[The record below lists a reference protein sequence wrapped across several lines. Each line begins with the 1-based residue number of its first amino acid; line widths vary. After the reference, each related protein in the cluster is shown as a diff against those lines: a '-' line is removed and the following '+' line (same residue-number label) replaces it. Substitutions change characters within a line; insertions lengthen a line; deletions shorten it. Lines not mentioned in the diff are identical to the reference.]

1 MAIKNKKEKLDFLH
15 SIKKEVDIHDLL
27 AEVLP
32 RLGFKDVEITH
43 ERGNYPENGKDLI
56 CSFHDR
62 IEDKKDWYAFVV
74 KKGTIRGTSAQ
85 INEIESQ
92 IKDCFKYEYRSLKT
106 TSERVRISKVK
117 VVTNEHFSSG
127 AKDKI
132 ILNDEINKSN
142 VDFWDDEKLIQLIDQ
157 HYPKFWQNGSPTYKD
172 YTELFLQ
179 TIDHDDFSK
188 RLGLSDSKIKKLVNL
203 FIEPVLLEKEEIDNG
218 QIVYQRRKISSV
230 LQSEQSVFIIGESG
244 SGKSTL
250 FRELAKEIIEQN
262 GLRNDYELYP
272 IIMSFNYIKQHNYS
286 VLHSLEDYFS
296 NGLYKDLDIDI
307 ESLLT
312 ENKCVIFI
320 DALDEIASNKEKEKA
335 FDAITSFS
343 NMYPGIKLVCT
354 SRPSDFLYQ
363 CCAEK
368 HFRPLEIDR
377 INRQQITQY
386 IQAYFSDNEVF
397 SKRLIKSLRDSGL
410 IDKLPQTP
418 MTLALITVIFDE
430 KQIEIPSTITDLYS
444 IFVDLLLKKFEFK
457 KSIDIIETDVKH
469 NVLSHLAK
477 RMHEDGLTSISEQN
491 SLSIIGL
498 YLEER
503 GMYEISAK
511 ELLYDII
518 QNNSLLIVNERE
530 EIQFKHLSFQEFF
543 TAYELYHH
551 LQSERRLFIDNFQKL
566 WWQNVA
572 IFYAGFSKD
581 APKLLDEIIKKCQ
594 STEGIINRLNVMT
607 GLGRLMQSLYSTP
620 VNKRVRGVLLSSDL
634 SSKIVEELIQTDDSR
649 FEYFKNFSK
658 YSIYQML
665 LTGFE
670 ISHHSITLQE
680 PLKVA
685 FENMIEGLKGGDKH
699 SFEQIYPLFVMA
711 ATMGNSSFLNY
722 GPYKVLIE
730 ITKTDDLSLFALEEM
745 WFRIGYK
752 ELNAKQREN
761 VDIQWIRKKILK
773 KMNQLGPIDHLV
785 NVPINKLKLPDN
797 RVANDSD
804 NHNNKDDSNEE

>member
-1 MAIKNKKEKLDFLH
+1 M
-15 SIKKEVDIHDLL
+15 
-27 AEVLP
+27 
-32 RLGFKDVEITH
+32 
-43 ERGNYPENGKDLI
+43 
-56 CSFHDR
+56 
-62 IEDKKDWYAFVV
+62 
-74 KKGTIRGTSAQ
+74 
-85 INEIESQ
+85 
-92 IKDCFKYEYRSLKT
+92 
-106 TSERVRISKVK
+106 
-117 VVTNEHFSSG
+117 
-127 AKDKI
+127 
-132 ILNDEINKSN
+132 KS
-142 VDFWDDEKLIQLIDQ
+142 
-157 HYPKFWQNGSPTYKD
+157 
-172 YTELFLQ
+172 
-179 TIDHDDFSK
+179 
-188 RLGLSDSKIKKLVNL
+188 
-203 FIEPVLLEKEEIDNG
+203 
-218 QIVYQRRKISSV
+218 
-230 LQSEQSVFIIGESG
+230 
-244 SGKSTL
+244 
-250 FRELAKEIIEQN
+250 
-262 GLRNDYELYP
+262 
-272 IIMSFNYIKQHNYS
+272 
-286 VLHSLEDYFS
+286 
-296 NGLYKDLDIDI
+296 
-307 ESLLT
+307 
-312 ENKCVIFI
+312 
-320 DALDEIASNKEKEKA
+320 
-335 FDAITSFS
+335 
-343 NMYPGIKLVCT
+343 
-354 SRPSDFLYQ
+354 
-363 CCAEK
+363 
-368 HFRPLEIDR
+368 
-377 INRQQITQY
+377 
-386 IQAYFSDNEVF
+386 

-773 KMNQLGPIDHLV
+773 K
-785 NVPINKLKLPDN
+785 
-797 RVANDSD
+797 
-804 NHNNKDDSNEE
+804 

>member
-1 MAIKNKKEKLDFLH
+1 MTIKNKKEKLDFLH

-56 CSFHDR
+56 CSFCDT

-74 KKGTIRGTSAQ
+74 KKGTISGTSTQ

-92 IKDCFKYEYRSLKT
+92 IKDCFKYEYKSLKT

-132 ILNDEINKSN
+132 LLNDEINKPN

-157 HYPKFWQNGSPTYKD
+157 HYPKFWHNGSPTYKD

-179 TIDHDDFSK
+179 SVDKDDFSK

-203 FIEPVLLEKEEIDNG
+203 FIEPVLLEKEESKDG
-218 QIVYQRRKISSV
+218 QIVYHNRKISSV
-230 LQSEQSVFIIGESG
+230 LLSEDSVFIIGESG
-244 SGKSTL
+244 CGKSTL
-250 FRELAKEIIEQN
+250 FRELAKQIIEQN

-272 IIMSFNYIKQHNYS
+272 IITSFNQIKQHGYS
-286 VLHSLEDYFS
+286 VLRTLKDYFS
-296 NGLYKDLDIDI
+296 NGLYKDLDIDV
-307 ESLLT
+307 ETLLS

-320 DALDEIASNKEKEKA
+320 DALDEIASNREKEKA

-343 NMYPGIKLVCT
+343 EKYPDIKLVCT

-363 CCAEK
+363 CCAER

-377 INRQQITQY
+377 INRRQITQY

-457 KSIDIIETDVKH
+457 NSIDIIETDVKH

-477 RMHEDGLTSISEQN
+477 QMHEDGLTSISEQN
-491 SLSIIGL
+491 ALSIINS
-498 YLEER
+498 YLQDR
-503 GMYEISAK
+503 GKFEISAK
-511 ELLYDII
+511 ELLTDII

-530 EIQFKHLSFQEFF
+530 EIQFKHMSFQEFF

-551 LQSERRLFIDNFQKL
+551 LQSERRLFVDNFQRL

-581 APKLLDEIIKKCQ
+581 APKLLDEIIMRCQ
-594 STEGIINRLNVMT
+594 STEGIINRFNVMT

-620 VNKRVRGVLLSSDL
+620 VSKRVNGVLLSSDF
-634 SSKIVEELIQTDDSR
+634 SCKIVEELIQTEDGR
-649 FEYFKNFSK
+649 FAFFKNFSK
-658 YSIYQML
+658 YGLYQML
-665 LTGFE
+665 LASFE
-670 ISHHSITLQE
+670 VSHHSITLQE
-680 PLKVA
+680 PLRVA
-685 FENMIEGLKGGDKH
+685 FENTIEGIKGRDKH

-722 GPYKVLIE
+722 GPYKKLIE
-730 ITKTDDLSLFALEEM
+730 FTKTDDLSLFALEEM
-745 WFRIGYK
+745 WFRIGYR
-752 ELNAKQREN
+752 ELSAEQREN
-761 VDIQWIRKKILK
+761 DNVQWIKKKILK

-785 NVPINKLKLPDN
+785 NVPINKRKLPDN
-797 RVANDSD
+797 RVTNGSDS
-804 NHNNKDDSNEE
+804 HNNKNDSNEE